1 MVRSKCHS
9 SNLRWNFQTV
19 ENYKLFKITYLVC
32 YFNVNQVKATE
43 EEWCCCMYVAIA
55 VISAKAI
62 ATVL

>member
-1 MVRSKCHS
+1 M
-9 SNLRWNFQTV
+9 V

-55 VISAKAI
+55 VISATWVQRERII
-62 ATVL
+62 AE